1 MGIMWNAL
9 KKMVVKKDNLPEL
22 KAHYEA
28 NGFLV
33 LKNFFSHEELAAFDT
48 DVHNIWENR
57 QSNGGEITIDVLEG
71 ELVGQRLKLKDAPDS
86 ALNCAHKV
94 NDLYLESGA
103 CRNLNLNKK
112 LCSILKDLF
121 NDDPL
126 VINSLSFR
134 KGSQQPHHFDTYF
147 MPPPVQNQMVVSSIC
162 LEDQSSE
169 AGPLSYYPGSHKIE
183 PFVFSH
189 GGIHLAP
196 GEMKNATAYVEE
208 EIAKR
213 ELTTETFIGNAGD
226 VFIWHAQLYHGGLPI
241 QDENKTRKTLVT
253 HYWRRNDVDAD
264 RVALTPEG
272 ESYLKKDHHKVAA

>member
-1 MGIMWNAL
+1 MWNTL
-9 KKMVVKKDNLPEL
+9 KKVLSSKDNLSEL
-22 KAHYEA
+22 KTSYDE

-33 LKNFFSHEELAAFDT
+33 LKNFFSHEELAAFDS
-48 DVHNIWENR
+48 DVQNIWQNR
-57 QSNGGEITIDVLEG
+57 QSEGGEITIDILEG
-71 ELVGQRLKLKDAPDS
+71 ELTGQRLKLKDAPDS
-86 ALNCAHKV
+86 ALDCAHKV

-112 LCSILKDLF
+112 LCGILKELF
-121 NDDPL
+121 SDDPL

-162 LEDQSSE
+162 LEDQSTD

-183 PFVFSH
+183 PYVFSH

-196 GEMKNATAYVEE
+196 GEMKHATAYIEE
-208 EIAKR
+208 EIEKNNLKA
-213 ELTTETFIGNAGD
+213 ETFIGNAGD

-241 QDENKTRKTLVT
+241 NDENKTRKTLVT
-253 HYWRRNDVDAD
+253 HYWRRKDVEAE

-272 ESYLKKDHHKVAA
+272 ESYLAKDHLTVAA

>member
-1 MGIMWNAL
+1 MWNTL
-9 KKMVVKKDNLPEL
+9 KKVLSSKDNLSEL
-22 KAHYEA
+22 KTSYDE

-33 LKNFFSHEELAAFDT
+33 LKNFFSHEELAAFDS
-48 DVHNIWENR
+48 DVQNIWQNR
-57 QSNGGEITIDVLEG
+57 QSEGGEITIDILEG
-71 ELVGQRLKLKDAPDS
+71 ELTGQRLKLKNAPDS
-86 ALNCAHKV
+86 ALDCAHKV

-112 LCSILKDLF
+112 LCGILKELF
-121 NDDPL
+121 SDDPL

-162 LEDQSSE
+162 LEDQSTD

-183 PFVFSH
+183 PYVFSH

-196 GEMKNATAYVEE
+196 GEMKHATAYIEE
-208 EIAKR
+208 EIEKNNLKA
-213 ELTTETFIGNAGD
+213 ETFIGNAGD

-241 QDENKTRKTLVT
+241 NDENKTRKTLVT
-253 HYWRRNDVDAD
+253 HYWRRKDVEAE

-272 ESYLKKDHHKVAA
+272 ESYLAKDHLTVAA

>member
-1 MGIMWNAL
+1 MWKKL
-9 KKMVVKKDNLPEL
+9 KNVFSDNNNLSEL
-22 KAHYEA
+22 KARFED
-28 NGFLV
+28 NGFMV
-33 LKNFFSHEELAAFDT
+33 LKNFFSPEELAAFDT
-48 DVHNIWENR
+48 DVHNIWQNR
-57 QSNGGEITIDVLEG
+57 QSDGGEITIDVLEG
-71 ELVGQRLKLKDAPDS
+71 ELAGQRLKLKDAPDS

-94 NDLYLESGA
+94 NDLYLESAA
-103 CRNLNLNKK
+103 CRNLNLNNK
-112 LCSILKDLF
+112 LCGILKDLF
-121 NDDPL
+121 KDDPL

-162 LEDQSSE
+162 LEDQSPE

-183 PFVFSH
+183 PYVFSH

-196 GEMKNATAYVEE
+196 GEMKNATAYIEE
-208 EIAKR
+208 EIKKN

-241 QDENKTRKTLVT
+241 NDENKTRKTLVT
-253 HYWRRNDVDAD
+253 HYWRRKDVDAN

-272 ESYLKKDHHKVAA
+272 ESYLKKDHLQAAA

>member
-1 MGIMWNAL
+1 MWNTL
-9 KKMVVKKDNLPEL
+9 KKVLSSKDNLSEL
-22 KAHYEA
+22 KTSYDE

-33 LKNFFSHEELAAFDT
+33 LKNFFSQEELAAFDS
-48 DVHNIWENR
+48 DVQNIWQNR
-57 QSNGGEITIDVLEG
+57 QSEGGEITIDILEG
-71 ELVGQRLKLKDAPDS
+71 DLTGQRLKLKDAPDS
-86 ALNCAHKV
+86 ALDCAHKV

-112 LCSILKDLF
+112 LCGILKELF
-121 NDDPL
+121 SDDPL

-162 LEDQSSE
+162 LEDQSTD

-183 PFVFSH
+183 PYVFSH

-196 GEMKNATAYVEE
+196 GEMKHATAYIEE
-208 EIAKR
+208 EIEKNNLKA
-213 ELTTETFIGNAGD
+213 ETFIGNAGD

-241 QDENKTRKTLVT
+241 NDENKTRKTLVT
-253 HYWRRNDVDAD
+253 HYWRRKDVEAE

-272 ESYLKKDHHKVAA
+272 ESYLAKDHLTVAA

>member
-1 MGIMWNAL
+1 MWNTL
-9 KKMVVKKDNLPEL
+9 KKVLSSKDNLSEL
-22 KAHYEA
+22 KTSYDE

-33 LKNFFSHEELAAFDT
+33 LKNFFSQEELAAFDS
-48 DVHNIWENR
+48 DVQNIWQNR
-57 QSNGGEITIDVLEG
+57 QSEGGEITIDILEG
-71 ELVGQRLKLKDAPDS
+71 ELTGQRLKLKDAPDS
-86 ALNCAHKV
+86 ALDCAHKV

-112 LCSILKDLF
+112 LCGILKELF
-121 NDDPL
+121 SDDPL

-162 LEDQSSE
+162 LEDQSTD

-183 PFVFSH
+183 PYVFSH

-196 GEMKNATAYVEE
+196 GEMKHATAYIEE
-208 EIAKR
+208 EIEKNNLKA
-213 ELTTETFIGNAGD
+213 ETFIGNAGD

-241 QDENKTRKTLVT
+241 NDENKTRKTLVT
-253 HYWRRNDVDAD
+253 HYWRRKDVEAE

-272 ESYLKKDHHKVAA
+272 ESYLAKDHLTVAA